1 MKKDRAHHEREL
13 SKTTSKLYATLQKNA
28 AIQASKNK
36 AITSA
41 TTRAKLDAQDELR
54 AAKLGWTK
62 RLAGLTTKVN
72 KLNVQHNK
80 AVEKLTGLVQKN
92 AIKDHQGR
100 HLLRM
105 MQKANKASV
114 KSAIHGAVVKG
125 EARAQQ
131 IEKMMKNINKKTRAK
146 LNARVTQ
153 EITKLR
159 KETHAGLEELR
170 LNSPENRKAMT
181 LEIRES
187 LKAEAVISK
196 KDLAATVK
204 WAGKKF
210 ALLSRKYASKST
222 SSSFYNKLDH
232 ELKVTKRAI
241 KDAVANQNRVLL
253 SYKHETESAPMP
265 SKKARVDA
273 YAMQLEKQA
282 KDVAAQMKTNIA
294 TLVTKIT
301 HAKVK
306 ASAHLTKTN
315 KNSVKHHI
323 FALNKLEEALK
334 EAAKEAAIKFG
345 KVFVDLAKARAA
357 TDAKLAASI
366 RIVTDKIAKRS
377 ALYDGRF
384 SKTVKNMKVARK
396 AAFYEVNAAKE
407 GFTTQLF
414 ALMEIIQNQET
425 KLQGMIQV
433 VAGEVR
439 TPSAQKAKIGHIIAS
454 EIAHIQRTVDGSHAS
469 STRYKG
475 KVRAAIEQHRHVA
488 EHERKMLLKHT
499 MASLVK
505 LKKAAQ
511 SSGTEAADDLETATR
526 RLYGT
531 LVAAQMAHTKIYS
544 GLTGALAKAGL
555 SASSAIKRSKEIFE
569 AKLITMTNSIVDAN
583 VKLEIGLQKI
593 TKVPHEVKY
602 CKGAQLKLLKD
613 QIAGIM
619 LSMNTHLV
627 RIISLGEAKAKAEA
641 ERAHGHVGS
650 LRQAFK
656 GEIVQRVEVVADK
669 MFDKV
674 KGARVNIADNFLALK
689 AYCGAA
695 EGKIVSY
702 MNSGKGNGINAVG
715 DLLQMIALLAKYRTK
730 PTEGI
735 GAGGKHVPGLFGGKG
750 MAVSDAWTKTNG
762 LVDEYVKIMTMVRDR
777 WPYGIG
783 HYLLGKIQYAMQK
796 KGVLTVGK
804 LADKSG
810 EFVSVNAAALGLS
823 NRLGELEELAATAAQ
838 YQAFLRK
845 LTSKLPK
852 DLKKPKYT
860 VPPPEWDGN

>member
-1 MKKDRAHHEREL
+1 
-13 SKTTSKLYATLQKNA
+13 
-28 AIQASKNK
+28 
-36 AITSA
+36 
-41 TTRAKLDAQDELR
+41 
-54 AAKLGWTK
+54 
-62 RLAGLTTKVN
+62 
-72 KLNVQHNK
+72 
-80 AVEKLTGLVQKN
+80 
-92 AIKDHQGR
+92 
-100 HLLRM
+100 
-105 MQKANKASV
+105 
-114 KSAIHGAVVKG
+114 
-125 EARAQQ
+125 
-131 IEKMMKNINKKTRAK
+131 
-146 LNARVTQ
+146 
-153 EITKLR
+153 
-159 KETHAGLEELR
+159 
-170 LNSPENRKAMT
+170 
-181 LEIRES
+181 
-187 LKAEAVISK
+187 
-196 KDLAATVK
+196 
-204 WAGKKF
+204 
-210 ALLSRKYASKST
+210 
-222 SSSFYNKLDH
+222 
-232 ELKVTKRAI
+232 
-241 KDAVANQNRVLL
+241 
-253 SYKHETESAPMP
+253 
-265 SKKARVDA
+265 
-273 YAMQLEKQA
+273 
-282 KDVAAQMKTNIA
+282 
-294 TLVTKIT
+294 
-301 HAKVK
+301 
-306 ASAHLTKTN
+306 
-315 KNSVKHHI
+315 
-323 FALNKLEEALK
+323 
-334 EAAKEAAIKFG
+334 
-345 KVFVDLAKARAA
+345 
-357 TDAKLAASI
+357 
-366 RIVTDKIAKRS
+366 
-377 ALYDGRF
+377 
-384 SKTVKNMKVARK
+384 MKVARK